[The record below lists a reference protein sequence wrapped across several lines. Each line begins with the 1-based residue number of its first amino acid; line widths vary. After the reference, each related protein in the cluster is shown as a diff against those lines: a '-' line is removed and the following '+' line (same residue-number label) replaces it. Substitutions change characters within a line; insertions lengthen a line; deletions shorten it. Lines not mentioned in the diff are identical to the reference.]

1 MRAEEEHGM
10 RFFGSGRKSNLL
22 KTKEVVG
29 CGWTKEGACGDEFYT
44 RLSVA
49 SVILRSCNIRR

>member
-29 CGWTKEGACGDEFYT
+29 CGWTKEGRAGVKD
-44 RLSVA
+44 
-49 SVILRSCNIRR
+49 LRAFARRSS

>member
-29 CGWTKEGACGDEFYT
+29 CGWTKEGACGGERFA
-44 RLSVA
+44 RVCA
-49 SVILRSCNIRR
+49 PF